1 MIKKGT
7 TFFVLGFLVI
17 FLIAGCD
24 SGKTTD
30 LQEKIKKTD
39 KDLQQVAP
47 VKKESKKK
55 STGDVADG
63 SKDKKSLNE
72 IKASKEASLV
82 KTLDQASESGRNDA
96 LRILGEFKTLSPTTL
111 KKLHD
116 MMQKEESPG
125 IRRKITGILKKF
137 NVVDEFVI
145 KEYVRQ
151 LREDEGFLEMDEYP
165 ASFNALKEIG
175 EPAVLYITELLS
187 DKSRT
192 TQWWAAFLLEKMGT
206 KAKSALTALIDYMK
220 KVKDPRIQVLCIQI
234 LGKIRDHRAIPVLEK
249 ALQSPF
255 EYVLIAA
262 LDALYQT
269 RGEEAFSI
277 LTLTFQHPIN
287 DALPKALKELEIKE
301 SFMPIFLMAL
311 ESPAVELKLIS
322 MESLKK
328 MLKTHSYKKK
338 IESAIEEAIKSIK
351 NGENPEQYIKKV
363 IEEMDKEFP
372 FRGQF
377 ERLVADAKSGSHK
390 AMQTLVDFLQLDW
403 RDSHFI
409 SLCDELAE
417 IGKPVVPMLIEAL
430 KNSKGEP
437 LRNILT
443 AVARMGPMARDA
455 VPLLTKIIK
464 QGDEIEQRYAQLA
477 LDRIQGKPVRK

>member
-1 MIKKGT
+1 MVKKGT

-17 FLIAGCD
+17 FLIVGCD

-30 LQEKIKKTD
+30 LQEKIKKTG

-55 STGDVADG
+55 STED
-63 SKDKKSLNE
+63 
-72 IKASKEASLV
+72 
-82 KTLDQASESGRNDA
+82 
-96 LRILGEFKTLSPTTL
+96 
-111 KKLHD
+111 
-116 MMQKEESPG
+116 
-125 IRRKITGILKKF
+125 
-137 NVVDEFVI
+137 VDEFVI

-151 LREDEGFLEMDEYP
+151 LREDAVGFLEMEEYP
-165 ASFNALKEIG
+165 ASFNTLKEIG
-175 EPAVLYITELLS
+175 EPAVPYIAELLS

-192 TQWWAAFLLEKMGT
+192 IQWWAAFLLEKMGT
-206 KAKSALTALIDYMK
+206 KAKAALTALIEYMK
-220 KVKDPRIQVLCIQI
+220 KVKDPRIQVLCIQL
-234 LGKIRDHRAIPVLEK
+234 LGKIRDPEAIPVLK
-249 ALQSPF
+249 NALQSPF

-269 RGEEAFSI
+269 RGEEALSI
-277 LTLTFQHPIN
+277 LTLTFQHPTN

-301 SFMPIFLMAL
+301 SFIPIFLMAL
-311 ESPAVELKLIS
+311 ESPAIELKLIS
-322 MESLKK
+322 VESLKK
-328 MLKTHSYKKK
+328 MLKTYSSTKK

-351 NGENPEQYIKKV
+351 NGENPGQYIKKV

-377 ERLVADAKSGSHK
+377 ERLVAEAKSGSHK
-390 AMQTLVDFLQLDW
+390 AMQTLVDFLRLDW
-403 RDSHFI
+403 RDTYFI

-417 IGKPVVPMLIEAL
+417 IGKPVLPMLIEAL

-437 LRNILT
+437 LRNILI
-443 AVARMGPMARDA
+443 AIARMGPMAGDA
-455 VPLLTKIIK
+455 APLLTKIIN

-477 LDRIQGKPVRK
+477 LDRIQGKPVKSGFWFDDY